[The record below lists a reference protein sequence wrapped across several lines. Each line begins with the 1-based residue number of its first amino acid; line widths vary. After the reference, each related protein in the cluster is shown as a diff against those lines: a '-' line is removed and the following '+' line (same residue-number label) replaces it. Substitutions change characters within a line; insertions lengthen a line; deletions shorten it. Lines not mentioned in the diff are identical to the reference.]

1 MQKAFVRIY
10 CKIFC
15 DEFPDDGFAEGK
27 LATGDEIHAF
37 LSKELGFAIDPDTD
51 EPLPGDFSLFYLA
64 TNEKFGV
71 LAVNEIYLRWG
82 FGESNWDRVLLF
94 LRELSDRSIISIPQ
108 YIHLIGLVEE
118 GMNSFDDYF
127 LIPAYLK
134 AKRDKLPW
142 TKKQTDTKE
151 NMKKIIGDLKE
162 TMEAK
167 GYKVLI
173 SGSSTQQ
180 QSFNE

>member
-10 CKIFC
+10 CKVFC
-15 DEFPDDGFAEGK
+15 DEFLDDGFAEGK

-37 LSKELGFAIDPDTD
+37 LSKELGFAIDPDTE
-51 EPLPGDFSLFYLA
+51 EPLPGDYAIWYLGC
-64 TNEKFGV
+64 NEKFGV

-94 LRELSDRSIISIPQ
+94 LRELSDRSIITIPQ

-118 GMNSFDDYF
+118 GMNAFDDMYE
-127 LIPAYLK
+127 IPAYLK

-142 TKKQTDTKE
+142 TKKQTDTKDRIKVMIGAVKQQFE
-151 NMKKIIGDLKE
+151 SQGFEIIFP
-162 TMEAK
+162 
-167 GYKVLI
+167 
-173 SGSSTQQ
+173 GSPVQQ
-180 QSFNE
+180 PFNE